1 MFGPSLC
8 LRVPETVATEPQ
20 AEETFEIAAWVL
32 RKKTRNRL
40 PENIIAL
47 VSAVLLAG
55 NIPVPVPSSSA
66 PKTIDTVHSSV
77 FCEALTKA

>member
-1 MFGPSLC
+1 MFGPSLR
-8 LRVPETVATEPQ
+8 LRAPDTVATEPQ
-20 AEETFEIAAWVL
+20 ADEAFEIAAWAL
-32 RKKTRNRL
+32 KKKTRNRL

-66 PKTIDTVHSSV
+66 PKSIVTVHFAV